1 MAFKMKGNP
10 MQRNF
15 GIGSPV
21 KHKMDKRGFEHGN
34 KHHSETVSDSSGTG
48 HSKSPAKDR
57 VTDLTGMDKKG
68 KQAATAHNDAHASG
82 GDPHSKKSPAE
93 KKLIGAQN
101 NLPEEL
107 KAKIEASPAKQAN
120 PKSMIDDFPGK
131 NTRKKTKE
139 EKEKIQAET
148 KREQAEIAKMLKKYK
163 ESLNP
168 KPSSPAKQVTREQR
182 LTDSSQSAPAD
193 ATPRELYKKRKA
205 TKKPQKAPEKQA
217 SPAKQKELSK
227 AEKRANLLKVVPNKE
242 AYNKL
247 SDLNKKGF
255 DKAGKEVGL
264 PQKKA

>member
-1 MAFKMKGNP
+1 MAYKMKG
-10 MQRNF
+10 F
-15 GIGSPV
+15 S
-21 KHKMDKRGFEHGN
+21 GF
-34 KHHSETVSDSSGTG
+34 
-48 HSKSPAKDR
+48 KS
-57 VTDLTGMDKKG
+57 
-68 KQAATAHNDAHASG
+68 
-82 GDPHSKKSPAE
+82 
-93 KKLIGAQN
+93 
-101 NLPEEL
+101 
-107 KAKIEASPAKQAN
+107 SPAKQVKGN
-120 PKSMIDDFPGK
+120 GTPESK
-131 NTRKKTKE
+131 NTKKKTKE
-139 EKEKIQAET
+139 ENE
-148 KREQAEIAKMLKKYK
+148 REQAEMIKMLKKYK

-217 SPAKQKELSK
+217 SPAKQKELSN